1 MSRGAFQTDYFYLNL
16 FLRQKGNAMSALF
29 FGLSFSLTTAL
40 IVIVGDYLI
49 KLAADGGLPVH
60 STLVLAGCGLYA
72 ASAVMWYF
80 ALLHVTLAQAGV
92 AYSMLT
98 LLALCA
104 IGVLYFDE
112 QLYLREYAGIGCA
125 LLAMVLMVRIA

>member
-1 MSRGAFQTDYFYLNL
+1 
-16 FLRQKGNAMSALF
+16 MSALL
-29 FGLSFSLTTAL
+29 FGFSFSLTTAL
-40 IVIVGDYLI
+40 IVILGDYLI
-49 KLAADGGLPVH
+49 KLAADGGLPVNF
-60 STLVLAGCGLYA
+60 TLVMTGCALYA
-72 ASAVMWYF
+72 VSAVMWYF

-104 IGVLYFDE
+104 IGALYFDE
-112 QLYLREYAGIGCA
+112 QLYFREYAGIGCA

>member
-1 MSRGAFQTDYFYLNL
+1 MTALL
-16 FLRQKGNAMSALF
+16 FGFA
-29 FGLSFSLTTAL
+29 FSLTTAL

-49 KLAADGGLPVH
+49 KVAADGGQPVH
-60 STLVLAGCGLYA
+60 STLVMTGCLLYA

-98 LLALCA
+98 LLALCI

-112 QLYLREYAGIGCA
+112 QLYFREYAGIGCA
-125 LLAMVLMVRIA
+125 LVAMLLMVRIA